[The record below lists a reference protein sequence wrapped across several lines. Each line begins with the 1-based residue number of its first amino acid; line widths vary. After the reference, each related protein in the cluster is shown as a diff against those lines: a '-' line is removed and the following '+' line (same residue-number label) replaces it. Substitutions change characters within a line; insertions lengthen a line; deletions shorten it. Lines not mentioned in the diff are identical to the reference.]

1 MAHTVAMAVVIA
13 AVVLMAACC
22 QRKPVLPH
30 ASFKH
35 VPSVGWLRSAPLSF
49 TPEFDD
55 SAATYDIMIAVRHS
69 NTYAFSNL
77 SLAVDLIAEDSTV
90 ARYPV
95 SIALADEFGN
105 WTGGG
110 FGTMYQV
117 TVPVTEGVT
126 PARAAR
132 LLVWQVMAPGDT
144 LAGIE
149 DVGIIASPSHVRLTG
164 GSNN

>member
-35 VPSVGWLRSAPLSF
+35 VPTVGWLRNTPLSF
-49 TPEFDD
+49 TPEYDD
-55 SAATYDIMIAVRHS
+55 SAATYDIVLAVRHS
-69 NTYAFSNL
+69 NSYAFSNL
-77 SLAVDLIAEDSTV
+77 SLTVDLIAEDSTV

-95 SIALADEFGN
+95 SLPLADEFGN

-110 FGTMYQV
+110 FGTLYQV
-117 TVPVTEGVT
+117 TAPVVEGVSPT
-126 PARAAR
+126 RAAR
-132 LLVWQVMAPGDT
+132 FLVWQVMAPGDT

-149 DVGIIASPSHVRLTG
+149 DVGIIVSPCHVRLTD
-164 GSNN
+164 GSKN